1 MNPEGV
7 AAILTAAG
15 RSTRMGYN
23 KALLDWGGIPLLQH
37 QVELLAGSGVG
48 EIVVVLGDEAERIEA
63 AIRWPVRI
71 RRIRNPRVDRGRT
84 ESLKLGFEAIQ
95 GQPDALLVV
104 GADQPLRADVLSR
117 LLEAFEPTRNTFAQP
132 SFCGVRS
139 HPVLFAGHLLPEIKR
154 IEEETQGL
162 RAVTHRHAA
171 GRLEVGM
178 EGKPTPEFNTPE
190 EYQEAINGTRISD
203 RQSP

>member
-1 MNPEGV
+1 MNPERV

-15 RSTRMGYN
+15 RSTRMGYT
-23 KALLDWGGIPLLQH
+23 KALLDWGGKPLLQH
-37 QVELLAGSGVG
+37 QVELLAGAGIG
-48 EIVVVLGDEAERIEA
+48 EIVVVLGDEAERLEA
-63 AIRWPVRI
+63 AIPWSERV
-71 RRIRNPRVDRGRT
+71 RRIRNPRVDLGRS

-104 GADQPLRADVLSR
+104 GADQPLRANVLSR
-117 LLEAFEPTRNTFAQP
+117 LLEAFDPNRNTFAQP
-132 SFCGVRS
+132 CFSGNRS
-139 HPVLFAGHLLPEIKR
+139 HPVLFAGHLLPELKR

-162 RAVTHRHAA
+162 RAVTHRHAS

-190 EYQEAINGTRISD
+190 EYQAAINGTRTSD